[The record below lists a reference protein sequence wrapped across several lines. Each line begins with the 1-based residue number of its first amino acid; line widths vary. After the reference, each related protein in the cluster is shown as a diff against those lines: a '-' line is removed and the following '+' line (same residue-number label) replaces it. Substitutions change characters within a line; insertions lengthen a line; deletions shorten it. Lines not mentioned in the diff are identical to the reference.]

1 LLVLEVTKVEM
12 PKMKEDEIDQLI
24 GEQLLCRIAFKGDL
38 QPYIAPF
45 QYAYVN
51 GILYFHFTDYGKKMN
66 FFKQETPVCVEIERY
81 TSNLSEYG
89 FVVLTGKLR
98 LVENREERKMAIE
111 KMAEVGKQK
120 LSVNFLVAH
129 GFSQGSDWTDFTAD
143 KPILI
148 IKLDEV
154 NEKIGLKSP

>member
-1 LLVLEVTKVEM
+1 VLEVTKVEM

-51 GILYFHFTDYGKKMN
+51 GILYFHFTDYGKKMS
-66 FFKQETPVCVEIERY
+66 FLKQEPTVCVEIERY

-89 FVVLTGKLR
+89 FVVLNGKLR
-98 LVENREERKMAIE
+98 LVDDHEERKTAIE
-111 KMAEVGKQK
+111 KMAEVGKK
-120 LSVNFLVAH
+120 KISANFLLAH

-154 NEKIGLKSP
+154 TQKIGLKSP

>member
-1 LLVLEVTKVEM
+1 M
-12 PKMKEDEIDQLI
+12 PRMKENEI
-24 GEQLLCRIAFKGDL
+24 EQLVSEQFLCRIAFKGDL

-45 QYAYVN
+45 QYVVAN
-51 GILYFHFTDYGKKMN
+51 GTLYFHFTDYGKKMS

-81 TSNLSEYG
+81 TPNLSEYQ

-98 LVENREERKMAIE
+98 LVEDREERKMAVE
-111 KMAEVGKQK
+111 KMAEVGKQR
-120 LSVNFLVAH
+120 LSANFLVAH
-129 GFSQGSDWTDFTAD
+129 GFSKGSDWGAFTVE

-154 NEKIGLKSP
+154 TEKTGLKSP

>member
-1 LLVLEVTKVEM
+1 MLVLEVPKVEM
-12 PKMKEDEIDQLI
+12 PKMKEDEIEKLI
-24 GEQLLCRIAFKGDL
+24 NEQFLCRIAFRGNL

-45 QYAYVN
+45 QYVVAE
-51 GILYFHFTDYGKKMN
+51 GTLYFHFTDYGKKMS

-81 TSNLSEYG
+81 TPNLSEYQ

-98 LVENREERKMAIE
+98 LVEDLEKRKMAIE
-111 KMAEVGKQK
+111 KMAEAGKQR
-120 LSVNFLVAH
+120 LSPNFLVAH
-129 GFSQGSDWTDFTAD
+129 GFSQGSDWEAFSVE

-154 NEKIGLKSP
+154 TEKTGLKSP

>member
-1 LLVLEVTKVEM
+1 VLEMTKVEM
-12 PKMKEDEIDQLI
+12 PKMKENEIEELI
-24 GEQLLCRIAFKGDL
+24 RGQFLCRIAFKGDL

-51 GILYFHFTDYGKKMN
+51 SILYFHFTDYGKKMS
-66 FFKQETPVCVEIERY
+66 FFKQEVPVCVEIERY

-98 LVENREERKMAIE
+98 LVENREERKLAIE

-120 LSVNFLVAH
+120 ISKNFLLAH
-129 GFSQGSDWTDFTAD
+129 GFSMGSDWSDFTVD
-143 KPILI
+143 KPIL
-148 IKLDEV
+148 KLSLM
-154 NEKIGLKSP
+154 KLPKR

>member
-1 LLVLEVTKVEM
+1 
-12 PKMKEDEIDQLI
+12 MKENEIEQLI
-24 GEQLLCRIAFKGDL
+24 REQFLCRIAFKGDL

-51 GILYFHFTDYGKKMN
+51 GILYFHFTDYGKKMS

-81 TSNLSEYG
+81 TPNLSKYG

-98 LVENREERKMAIE
+98 LVEDHEERKTAIE
-111 KMAEVGKQK
+111 KMAEGGKNK
-120 LSVNFLVAH
+120 LSANFLLAH
-129 GFSQGSDWTDFTAD
+129 GFSQGSNWTDFTAD

-148 IKLDEV
+148 IKLDDV
-154 NEKIGLKSP
+154 TEKIGLKSP

>member
-1 LLVLEVTKVEM
+1 VSEVTKVEM
-12 PKMKEDEIDQLI
+12 PKMEENEIEQLI
-24 GEQLLCRIAFKGDL
+24 REQFLCRIAFKGDL

-51 GILYFHFTDYGKKMN
+51 GILYFHFTDYGKKMS
-66 FFKQETPVCVEIERY
+66 FLKQETPVCVEIERY
-81 TSNLSEYG
+81 TPNLSEYG
-89 FVVLTGKLR
+89 FVVFTGKLR
-98 LVENREERKMAIE
+98 LVEDQEERKRAIE

-120 LSVNFLVAH
+120 ISKNFLIAH
-129 GFSQGSDWTDFTAD
+129 GFSIGSDWSIFTAD

-154 NEKIGLKSP
+154 TEKIGLKSP

>member
-1 LLVLEVTKVEM
+1 MTKVKM
-12 PKMKEDEIDQLI
+12 PKMKKDEI
-24 GEQLLCRIAFKGDL
+24 EQLVREQFLCRIAFRGDQ

-45 QYAYVN
+45 QYAYVK
-51 GILYFHFTDYGKKMN
+51 GILYFHFTDYGKKMS

-81 TSNLSEYG
+81 TPNLSEYG

-98 LVENREERKMAIE
+98 LVEDQEERKKAIE
-111 KMAEVGKQK
+111 KMAEIGKK
-120 LSVNFLVAH
+120 KISANFLIAH
-129 GFSQGSDWTDFTAD
+129 GFSQGSEWTDFTAN

-154 NEKIGLKSP
+154 TEKIGLKSP